1 MQMTSFQLCDSSER
15 DSVLFFDAILF
26 LIWPPC
32 SKGMW
37 ACLWYACIKS
47 CNSSAGFGANI
58 GSECIW
64 NSLQLGENVQVE
76 EASVWNF
83 FRRRLSVSLQRL
95 CCCYEKEESSIWE
108 VSPSWPRSLSMFGS
122 FKERQRTCSLHH
134 LQIGLLSCKHGGRF
148 DCKQPVESKSYKEFK
163 ATGKFFPASS
173 LSLSPFPRPPPSFN
187 ATYSFSALVNIDSIH
202 L

>member
-1 MQMTSFQLCDSSER
+1 MILFRLHDNDKCDA
-15 DSVLFFDAILF
+15 VLFFDAILF
-26 LIWPPC
+26 LTRPLC
-32 SKGMW
+32 SKGTW
-37 ACLWYACIKS
+37 ASLWYAHIKS
-47 CNSSAGFGANI
+47 CNSSAGFATNI
-58 GSECIW
+58 GSEHIW

-83 FRRRLSVSLQRL
+83 FRRLSVSLQRL
-95 CCCYEKEESSIWE
+95 CCCYEKEESSIRE
-108 VSPSWPRSLSMFGS
+108 VSPSWPRSLSMFDS

-187 ATYSFSALVNIDSIH
+187 ATNI
-202 L
+202 